1 MATHSSF
8 LAWRIPWTEEPGRL
22 ESTGS
27 QSQILS
33 KRLSKQKKSR
43 MDYQKTKG
51 SHPGKIILPW
61 PTSGSEPVFRPRNH
75 WLNKKLGHHDKEPS
89 VTWQVCME
97 IIPPVSLQR
106 YLQSFISLVDNH
118 TLEKEECSSISATF
132 KYSIWINADTQ
143 ETEVALCPH

>member
-8 LAWRIPWTEEPGRL
+8 LAWRISWTEEPGRL

-27 QSQILS
+27 QSQIRS

-75 WLNKKLGHHDKEPS
+75 
-89 VTWQVCME
+89 
-97 IIPPVSLQR
+97 
-106 YLQSFISLVDNH
+106 
-118 TLEKEECSSISATF
+118 
-132 KYSIWINADTQ
+132 
-143 ETEVALCPH
+143 